1 MFEGCI
7 LVFKNVLNAKLLP
20 LQARLGA
27 WAVSEGTRKGLLRS
41 GHWGDPPP
49 IRWQDVNPN
58 PVHTKTC
65 GVGGGGGRRGSH
77 ETSTTALTLPRVLVC
92 AAPQV
97 GPAGQ
102 PGGRPGEGG
111 AGAPAA
117 LRASV
122 ANPAA
127 RPPARPPLQPL
138 PRWPNLRRRR
148 RPEAPRQ
155 PHAAPLQR
163 RAPPPTP
170 RLAAAFV
177 PGRLQG
183 SRRAPARGAQ
193 APCKRHL
200 VLRLPAPENPVPGR
214 PATESGTG
222 AAAGD
227 GVAR

>member
-97 GPAGQ
+97 GPAG
-102 PGGRPGEGG
+102 RPGEGG

-127 RPPARPPLQPL
+127 RPPARRSGPYHASRISAAAADRKRRASPTRHPCNGAPRPPRPGSPPPLSP
-138 PRWPNLRRRR
+138 
-148 RPEAPRQ
+148 
-155 PHAAPLQR
+155 AAS
-163 RAPPPTP
+163 RAHGEP
-170 RLAAAFV
+170 RLAAPRRPASAI
-177 PGRLQG
+177 LSCG
-183 SRRAPARGAQ
+183 SRHPRTRFPDAQQPRVAPARRQG
-193 APCKRHL
+193 
-200 VLRLPAPENPVPGR
+200 
-214 PATESGTG
+214 TE
-222 AAAGD
+222 
-227 GVAR
+227 